1 MERRKLNA
9 VGPAIRRI
17 RNEKGW
23 SQPEFA
29 TRAQVGG
36 WDIDR
41 VIISK
46 IESGLR
52 AVTDIELFYLAKI
65 LGTTIPELFPRDR
78 AMKKEHLPTL
88 ARPPKRRA
96 PERKG
101 S

>member
-9 VGPAIRRI
+9 VGPAIRRL

-29 TRAQVGG
+29 TRAQVAE

-52 AVTDIELFYLAKI
+52 AVTDIELYYLAKI
-65 LGTTIPELFPRDR
+65 LGTTIPDLFPKDR
-78 AMKKEHLPTL
+78 AMKKEHLPAL
-88 ARPPKRRA
+88 ARLPKRKQ
-96 PERKG
+96 PKHKG
-101 S
+101 A